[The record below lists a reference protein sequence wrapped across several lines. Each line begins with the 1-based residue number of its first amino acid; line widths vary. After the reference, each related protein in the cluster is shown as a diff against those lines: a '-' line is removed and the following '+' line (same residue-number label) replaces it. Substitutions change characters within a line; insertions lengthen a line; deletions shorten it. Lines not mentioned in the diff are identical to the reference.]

1 MRALIQRVSRA
12 SVRAD
17 GQVTGEIQ
25 NGLLV
30 LLGVGDSDEPG
41 DALWLAEKIVK
52 MRIFSDAEGKMNKDV
67 LESEGGL
74 LVVSQFT
81 LFASTSKGNRPS
93 FVRAAKPDQAILLYK
108 LFLDEV
114 CRFCGHPAATGI
126 FGAHMEVSLLNDGP
140 VTIWLDSRNRE

>member
-12 SVRAD
+12 SVRVD

-41 DALWLAEKIVK
+41 DALWLAEKIVRI
-52 MRIFSDAEGKMNKDV
+52 RIFSDAEGKMNKDV

-93 FVRAAKPDQAILLYK
+93 FVRAAKPDHAIPLYN

-114 CRFCGHPAATGI
+114 GRFCGHPAATGI

-140 VTIWLDSRNRE
+140 VTIWLDSRSRE